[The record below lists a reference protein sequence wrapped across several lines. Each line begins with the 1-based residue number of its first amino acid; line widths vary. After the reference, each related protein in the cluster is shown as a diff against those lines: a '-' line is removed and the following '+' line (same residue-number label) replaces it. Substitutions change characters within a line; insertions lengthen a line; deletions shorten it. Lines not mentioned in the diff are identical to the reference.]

1 MHSEENSVIALYKRD
16 KAQRRVIWNVRAQ
29 RHARERRDGAQRHII
44 WKTRAQ
50 RRAIQ
55 KIRDQ
60 RRTQKGRDNA

>member
-16 KAQRRVIWNVRAQ
+16 RAQRRVIWNVRAQ

-50 RRAIQ
+50 RRAI
-55 KIRDQ
+55 
-60 RRTQKGRDNA
+60 